1 MCGDEMSKLVC
12 GVGFNDKTR
21 PAKVDGKIVKEYD
34 LWRSMLQRC
43 FSEKLQTRSPT
54 YKGCNVSDNFLSY
67 SFFYDWCQE
76 QIGFGKVD
84 EKGRSWCLDKDL
96 LVFGN
101 KLYSETTCVFVPY
114 EINSFFVDRGNDRGE
129 YPLGVSFHKASGRF
143 KTRCWANGKQE
154 YLGLFDTPE
163 EAFAAYKPFK
173 EALCKQLAL
182 KWESEIDTRLFNAMM
197 NWEVLLWTT
206 K

>member
-1 MCGDEMSKLVC
+1 MSKLVC

-21 PAKVDGKIVKEYD
+21 PAKVDGKIVKEYV
-34 LWRSMLQRC
+34 LWQNMLSLC
-43 FSEKLQTRSPT
+43 FSEKYQTLYPT
-54 YKGCNVSDNFLSY
+54 YRGCNVSDNFLSY

-182 KWESEIDTRLFNAMM
+182 KWESEIDPRLFNAMM
-197 NWEVLLWTT
+197 KWSV
-206 K
+206 